1 MTKSLNVMA
10 IQMSSVLGKKEAN
23 IKKIEDLI
31 DKNITKET
39 DVIFLPEVW
48 TVGWACEYF
57 TDSAES
63 IDNSSVIDFL
73 SQIAKKY
80 SVNIVGGSFI
90 TKKDEKLYNTCP
102 VINRNGELIATY
114 NKCHLFS
121 YYGDTE
127 GTYITEGS
135 NPVIVTIEGIR
146 IGLSICYDIRF
157 PEIYRAYAKKGVD
170 MMVNMAAWPMTR
182 EIHWTSLT
190 HARAVE
196 NQSYFV
202 ALTQSG
208 KLADGSLNLGKST
221 IIDYKG
227 EDMAKITEG
236 EGAISAILNFEE
248 EYAFRKKCTVLKDI
262 HSSYEV
268 KEK

>member
-1 MTKSLNVMA
+1 MA
-10 IQMSSVLGKKEAN
+10 KQH
-23 IKKIEDLI
+23 
-31 DKNITKET
+31 
-39 DVIFLPEVW
+39 
-48 TVGWACEYF
+48 
-57 TDSAES
+57 
-63 IDNSSVIDFL
+63 
-73 SQIAKKY
+73 

-90 TKKDEKLYNTCP
+90 SKKDNKLYNTCP

-127 GTYITEGS
+127 GTYITNGDS
-135 NPVIVTIEGIR
+135 PVIVNIEGIR

-170 MMVNMAAWPMTR
+170 MMVNMAAWPMSR

-196 NQSYFV
+196 NQSYFI

-208 KLADGSLNLGKST
+208 KLADGSFNLGKSF

-227 EDMAKITEG
+227 EDLAIITEG
-236 EGAISAILNFEE
+236 EGAICAELNFKE
-248 EYAFRKKCTVLKDI
+248 EYDFRNKCTVLKDI
-262 HSSYEV
+262 HDNYTV